1 MNKSASPKG
10 VKVTKF
16 KHVIDKNYSELS
28 NSAETIDQHS
38 ASGVQCGDDAEL
50 LERGSSVV
58 QESLVVL
65 QVPYLNKD
73 SWKRS
78 HRWDTPSKPQ
88 KNCDLL
94 TMDVLQTNTI
104 AAIWLP
110 YGSYM
115 AIIWLLYVIKSKNHV
130 GFVVIHPI
138 LGIQMKWVCNW
149 LLMTFPQ
156 YVYTNQVWP
165 WHILWLQWHTMAKYM
180 FMFCVR
186 KTNLIE
192 NLNARTSRVKFA

>member
-28 NSAETIDQHS
+28 NSAETIDQRASTHS

-78 HRWDTPSKPQ
+78 HR
-88 KNCDLL
+88 
-94 TMDVLQTNTI
+94 
-104 AAIWLP
+104 
-110 YGSYM
+110 
-115 AIIWLLYVIKSKNHV
+115 
-130 GFVVIHPI
+130 
-138 LGIQMKWVCNW
+138 
-149 LLMTFPQ
+149 
-156 YVYTNQVWP
+156 
-165 WHILWLQWHTMAKYM
+165 
-180 FMFCVR
+180 
-186 KTNLIE
+186 
-192 NLNARTSRVKFA
+192 

>member
-78 HRWDTPSKPQ
+78 HR
-88 KNCDLL
+88 
-94 TMDVLQTNTI
+94 
-104 AAIWLP
+104 
-110 YGSYM
+110 
-115 AIIWLLYVIKSKNHV
+115 
-130 GFVVIHPI
+130 
-138 LGIQMKWVCNW
+138 
-149 LLMTFPQ
+149 
-156 YVYTNQVWP
+156 
-165 WHILWLQWHTMAKYM
+165 
-180 FMFCVR
+180 
-186 KTNLIE
+186 
-192 NLNARTSRVKFA
+192 

>member
-1 MNKSASPKG
+1 MTKATKETEKGLSHGMNKSASPKG

-78 HRWDTPSKPQ
+78 HR
-88 KNCDLL
+88 
-94 TMDVLQTNTI
+94 
-104 AAIWLP
+104 
-110 YGSYM
+110 
-115 AIIWLLYVIKSKNHV
+115 
-130 GFVVIHPI
+130 
-138 LGIQMKWVCNW
+138 
-149 LLMTFPQ
+149 
-156 YVYTNQVWP
+156 
-165 WHILWLQWHTMAKYM
+165 
-180 FMFCVR
+180 
-186 KTNLIE
+186 
-192 NLNARTSRVKFA
+192 

>member
-16 KHVIDKNYSELS
+16 KLVIDKNYSELS
-28 NSAETIDQHS
+28 NSAETIDQSYQHS

-78 HRWDTPSKPQ
+78 HR
-88 KNCDLL
+88 
-94 TMDVLQTNTI
+94 
-104 AAIWLP
+104 
-110 YGSYM
+110 
-115 AIIWLLYVIKSKNHV
+115 
-130 GFVVIHPI
+130 
-138 LGIQMKWVCNW
+138 
-149 LLMTFPQ
+149 
-156 YVYTNQVWP
+156 
-165 WHILWLQWHTMAKYM
+165 
-180 FMFCVR
+180 
-186 KTNLIE
+186 
-192 NLNARTSRVKFA
+192 